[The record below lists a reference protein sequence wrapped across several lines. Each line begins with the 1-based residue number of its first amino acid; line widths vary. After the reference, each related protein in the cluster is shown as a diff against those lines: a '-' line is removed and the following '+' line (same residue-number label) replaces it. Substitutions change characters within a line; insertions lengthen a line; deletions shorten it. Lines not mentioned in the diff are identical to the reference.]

1 MLSMSVILTRAWTA
15 TYTRGLP
22 RSLRDERRDEIDCD
36 LWEHQHRADFE
47 AESVAGTAV
56 AILLRLLLGIPADI
70 SWRLETGSAARTKR
84 GNRMKESTFV
94 KVAVVVGIA
103 LSALTFFAGMGNL
116 VLLTGDWDEGSG
128 LFQRVYGL
136 FVTLSGAAVITG
148 LIVGMRKPN
157 LGLGLVAGGSVGT
170 IVLMFWMFMIT
181 IPVSIVLVTIAYRR
195 AGKPGWPGGARARPA
210 GTA

>member
-1 MLSMSVILTRAWTA
+1 
-15 TYTRGLP
+15 
-22 RSLRDERRDEIDCD
+22 
-36 LWEHQHRADFE
+36 
-47 AESVAGTAV
+47 
-56 AILLRLLLGIPADI
+56 
-70 SWRLETGSAARTKR
+70 
-84 GNRMKESTFV
+84 
-94 KVAVVVGIA
+94 VAVVVGIA